1 MISAKEIGALIKDP
15 SSISLSDVEGIE
27 KMKEKYAYAS
37 TLHLLVLKAKAM
49 QHSVDFEAALN
60 KSAVYVMDRAYLYD
74 FLHQEEQADVE
85 GVVEKEVENEDT
97 LTLQDNIVEKLDE
110 VVEEIKH
117 PEEEETVLNVIDEKV
132 EGGEEEAAFYDAPAD
147 DISLTSLKLD
157 NEVVE
162 GQFEEKIEEEAIEEV
177 VEISEEEISEEEDN
191 GVVIDWEI
199 QEIVNEDEE
208 MSFVEWLK
216 SRKTNKPSEDKE
228 EKKQINQKEQLTT
241 KENVDEFVAEQT
253 EIKEE
258 KKEPEQKIESLSRVE
273 EIKEVVQE
281 KKDKG
286 LSKKQINAL
295 LDKFIQSDPKIS
307 RPEKD
312 MYNPVK
318 TAQQSVEDQESLVTE
333 TLAKIHLLQKNYSKA
348 IETYKRLILVYP
360 EKKIYFATQI
370 EKIREEMTD
379 S

>member
-117 PEEEETVLNVIDEKV
+117 PEEEETVLDVIDEKV
-132 EGGEEEAAFYDAPAD
+132 EEGEEEVTFFDAPAY
-147 DISLTSLKLD
+147 DISLISSKVED
-157 NEVVE
+157 EVVE
-162 GQFEEKIEEEAIEEV
+162 EQAEEAIEQDALEEG
-177 VEISEEEISEEEDN
+177 VEIIEEEIAEEKDN

-228 EKKQINQKEQLTT
+228 EKKQINQKEQITT
-241 KENVDEFVAEQT
+241 KENIDEFVAEQ
-253 EIKEE
+253 KEDE
-258 KKEPEQKIESLSRVE
+258 KKEPEQKIENLPRVE

>member
-117 PEEEETVLNVIDEKV
+117 PEEEETVLDVIDEKV
-132 EGGEEEAAFYDAPAD
+132 EEGEEEVTFFDAPAY
-147 DISLTSLKLD
+147 DISLISSEVED
-157 NEVVE
+157 EVVE
-162 GQFEEKIEEEAIEEV
+162 EQAEEEIEQDALEEGVEIIEEEIA
-177 VEISEEEISEEEDN
+177 EEEDN

-228 EKKQINQKEQLTT
+228 EKKQINQKEQITT
-241 KENVDEFVAEQT
+241 KENIDEFVAEQ
-253 EIKEE
+253 KEDE
-258 KKEPEQKIESLSRVE
+258 KKEPEQKIENLPRVE

>member
-258 KKEPEQKIESLSRVE
+258 KKEPEQKIESLPRVE

>member
-60 KSAVYVMDRAYLYD
+60 NSAVYIMDRAYLYD

-117 PEEEETVLNVIDEKV
+117 PEEEETVLDVIDEKV
-132 EGGEEEAAFYDAPAD
+132 EEGEEEVTFFDAPAY
-147 DISLTSLKLD
+147 DISLISSEVED
-157 NEVVE
+157 EVVE
-162 GQFEEKIEEEAIEEV
+162 EQAEEEIEQDALEEGVEIIEEEIA
-177 VEISEEEISEEEDN
+177 EEEDN

-228 EKKQINQKEQLTT
+228 EKKQINQKEQITT
-241 KENVDEFVAEQT
+241 KENIDEFVAEQ
-253 EIKEE
+253 KEDE
-258 KKEPEQKIESLSRVE
+258 KKEPEQKIENLPRVE